1 MTGSKIAS
9 TFKDPANPS
18 SNARSRAPVFVMGC
32 HRSGTNLLYD
42 TLLSAGGF
50 AIYRG
55 YLPVYKILIPRFG
68 SLRRRKNR
76 EKLLQFWL
84 QSESFRRS
92 GVSGS
97 YVEEQVLNH
106 CETGGDFIK
115 ITMDEI
121 ARQQCSERWAVYDP
135 DAVLYVRQIKAEIPN
150 ALFVH
155 IVRDGRDVAL
165 SLQKMEGFRPLPWD
179 RRQLGLTATAV
190 YWSWMVRHGRSEG
203 IEIPADYLEIRYE
216 ELVSDPITTVS
227 KLSAFLSQDLN
238 YEHIRQT
245 ALGRISEPN
254 SSFADDATGLGTIDR
269 WKQKLTEEQIAG
281 VESIVGDT
289 LTEFGYALS
298 ADAGQRTSLA
308 RLWMRSF
315 YSMFLES
322 KLILKMRTPLGR
334 FSNLA
339 PLRANGRA

>member
-1 MTGSKIAS
+1 MTGSKMAS
-9 TFKDPANPS
+9 TFTDPAKLSPS
-18 SNARSRAPVFVMGC
+18 ARSRAPVFVMGC

-68 SLRRRKNR
+68 SLHRRKNR

-92 GVSGS
+92 GLSRD

-106 CETGGDFIK
+106 CESGGDFIK

-121 ARQQCSERWAVYDP
+121 ARQQGTARWAVYDP
-135 DAVLYVRQIKAEIPN
+135 DAVLYVKQIKAEIPN
-150 ALFVH
+150 ALFIH

-165 SLQKMEGFRPLPWD
+165 SLQKMGGFRPFPWN

-190 YWSWMVRHGRSEG
+190 YWRWMVKHGRSEG
-203 IEIPADYLEIRYE
+203 NRISPDYLEIRYE
-216 ELVSDPITTVS
+216 ELVSDPTPVIGKIS
-227 KLSAFLSQDLN
+227 QFLHQDLN

-245 ALGRISEPN
+245 ALGRMSEPN
-254 SSFADDATGLGTIDR
+254 SSFADSATGSGTIDR
-269 WKQKLTEEQIAG
+269 WKQKLTGEQIAG
-281 VESIVGDT
+281 VESVVGDT

-298 ADAGQRTSLA
+298 ADAGQRNSLA
-308 RLWMRSF
+308 RLWMGFF

-322 KLILKMRTPLGR
+322 KLILKMCTPLGR
-334 FSNLA
+334 FSNLD
-339 PLRANGRA
+339 PLRANGRE